1 MDDTPNTPD
10 TALTRAFRAQRD
22 AALRDPMPTHARRI
36 AMLDALDAAV
46 RRHEQD
52 WVDAISADFGHRAP
66 FETRLLEWMPLLT
79 EIAHLRRH
87 LKRWMRPRRVAPNW
101 NFLPGRAQL
110 YPQPRGLVG
119 VIGAWNYPLLLNLSP
134 AVNAIAAGNRVM
146 IKPSE
151 HAPATAA
158 LMQRV
163 IAECFTADEVVVV
176 MGDAELSAA
185 FAALPFDHIVFTG
198 SGRVGR
204 KVMAAA
210 AANLTPVTLELG
222 GKSPAIVHDSFNLED
237 AADRIASA
245 KFWNAGQTCIA
256 PDYALVPR
264 AKIDTF
270 ANHAMATIN
279 RRWPPASRADD
290 YTRMIDAK
298 ARARMQSLVDDA
310 AAQGAR
316 ILQAWAPDDAR
327 GYPPTLLLD
336 VHPDMQVMQEEIF
349 GPLLPVIGY
358 DTLDDALGF
367 VRERDRPLA
376 LYYFD
381 HDAGRIDHVL
391 ATTHAG
397 GVTVNDCMVHFA
409 QHRLP
414 FGGIGGSG
422 FGAYHGEA
430 GFNALSHFKP
440 VLRQSTLTAR
450 LLGRLAKP
458 PYGPDS
464 YRLLR
469 LLVGRGR
476 AG

>member
-1 MDDTPNTPD
+1 MPPVLNTD
-10 TALTRAFRAQRD
+10 LSALFHAQRM

-36 AMLDALDAAV
+36 AMLDALSAAV

-66 FETRLLEWMPLLT
+66 YETRMLEWMPLLT
-79 EIAHLRRH
+79 EIAHVRRH
-87 LKRWMRPRRVAPNW
+87 LKSWMRPRRVAPNW
-101 NFLPGRAQL
+101 NFLPGRSRL
-110 YPQPRGLVG
+110 YPQPRGVVG

-134 AVNAIAAGNRVM
+134 AVNAMAAGNRVM

-163 IAECFTADEVVVV
+163 IAECFAADEVIVAT
-176 MGDAELSAA
+176 GDAEQSAA

-198 SGRVGR
+198 SGRIGR

-222 GKSPAIVHDSFNLED
+222 GKSPAIVHESFDVEA

-256 PDYALVPR
+256 PDYVLVPR
-264 AKIDTF
+264 EKIDAF
-270 ANHAMATIN
+270 ARHAMAVIE
-279 RRWPPASRADD
+279 RRWPATSRDAD

-310 AAQGAR
+310 ASQG
-316 ILQAWAPDDAR
+316 IGVMQAWAPDDAR
-327 GYPPTLLLD
+327 GYPPTLL
-336 VHPDMQVMQEEIF
+336 PDASPEMLAMQDEIF
-349 GPLLPVIGY
+349 GPVLPIVGY
-358 DTLDDALGF
+358 DTLEQALDF
-367 VRERDRPLA
+367 VRGRDRPLA

-381 HDAGRIDHVL
+381 HERARLDHVL

-397 GVTVNDCMVHFA
+397 GVTANDCMVHFI

-422 FGAYHGEA
+422 FGAYHGEP
-430 GFNALSHFKP
+430 GFRTLSHFKP
-440 VLRQSTLTAR
+440 VMMQSTLTAR
-450 LLGRLAKP
+450 LLGRFAKP
-458 PYGPDS
+458 PYGS
-464 YRLLR
+464 ETRRLLR
-469 LLVGRGR
+469 LLVGRG
-476 AG
+476 GND